1 MLHLN
6 RKLFHITIYLLCLN
20 VYICLELMKFKEETK
35 LYKFVEINSSEI
47 DKFNESDRKGHIFQ
61 TSYWAELKKDWKKK
75 FIAGYDNDNNM
86 VITATILLRKAPYIN
101 KYMGYIPRSFTC
113 DYNNKKLLIE
123 FTEYLR
129 EFAKKNNISF
139 ITIDPDIHLKENEEA
154 LSEGTEIK
162 NFLKSLGYKN
172 TDSKNFEAIQPNFV
186 FRLPLPT
193 EGNKM
198 DIKKAVF
205 KKFSSKTRYNI
216 KVAEERGLSV
226 EVYDKETLNEDVLDR
241 FHEIM
246 VTTGKRDNF
255 LVRHREYFKDMIDYL
270 YPHCRLYMV
279 KYSYENDFNR
289 LSEKLNKQEEAKT
302 KAINK
307 IEELKV
313 KLDAETDEDKK
324 SRIEKKL
331 NDQDKRLK
339 EAERQIEGFKKKI
352 SDIEPF
358 KGQEIYLSGSIYLY
372 YGNKAWYLYGA
383 SENILRDTMPNF
395 AMQWSMICDSI
406 DLGCDV
412 YDFRGVSGDL
422 NPENPLYGLYK
433 FKKGFNGNFVEFI
446 GEFDIVIDNGIYT
459 LYKKAFPQFKKI
471 RNAIM
476 NKKQ

>member
-1 MLHLN
+1 M
-6 RKLFHITIYLLCLN
+6 
-20 VYICLELMKFKEETK
+20 
-35 LYKFVEINSSEI
+35 YKFVEINSSEI

-406 DLGCDV
+406 NLGCDV

-446 GEFDIVIDNGIYT
+446 GEFDIVVDNGIYT

>member
-1 MLHLN
+1 M
-6 RKLFHITIYLLCLN
+6 
-20 VYICLELMKFKEETK
+20 
-35 LYKFVEINSSEI
+35 YKFVEINSSEI
-47 DKFNESDRKGHIFQ
+47 DKFNESDRNGHIFQ

-446 GEFDIVIDNGIYT
+446 GEFDIVVDNGIYT

>member
-1 MLHLN
+1 M
-6 RKLFHITIYLLCLN
+6 
-20 VYICLELMKFKEETK
+20 
-35 LYKFVEINSSEI
+35 YKFVEINSSEI

-154 LSEGTEIK
+154 LSEGTKIK

-313 KLDAETDEDKK
+313 KLDVETDEDKK

-446 GEFDIVIDNGIYT
+446 GEFDIVVDNGIYT

>member
-1 MLHLN
+1 M
-6 RKLFHITIYLLCLN
+6 
-20 VYICLELMKFKEETK
+20 
-35 LYKFVEINSSEI
+35 YKFVEINSSEI

-339 EAERQIEGFKKKI
+339 EAERQIEGFKKKL

-372 YGNKAWYLYGA
+372 YGNKAWYIYGA

-446 GEFDIVIDNGIYT
+446 GEFDIVVDNGIYT

>member
-1 MLHLN
+1 M
-6 RKLFHITIYLLCLN
+6 
-20 VYICLELMKFKEETK
+20 
-35 LYKFVEINSSEI
+35 YKFVEINSSEI

-279 KYSYENDFNR
+279 KYSYENDFDR

-446 GEFDIVIDNGIYT
+446 GEFDIVVDNGIYT

>member
-1 MLHLN
+1 M
-6 RKLFHITIYLLCLN
+6 
-20 VYICLELMKFKEETK
+20 
-35 LYKFVEINSSEI
+35 YKFVEINSSEI

-226 EVYDKETLNEDVLDR
+226 EVYDKETLNEYVLDR

-313 KLDAETDEDKK
+313 KLDVETDEDKK

-446 GEFDIVIDNGIYT
+446 GEFDIVVDNGIYT

>member
-1 MLHLN
+1 M
-6 RKLFHITIYLLCLN
+6 
-20 VYICLELMKFKEETK
+20 
-35 LYKFVEINSSEI
+35 YKFVEINSSEI

-193 EGNKM
+193 EGNKI

-226 EVYDKETLNEDVLDR
+226 EVYDKETLNEDVLNR

-307 IEELKV
+307 IEKLKV

-446 GEFDIVIDNGIYT
+446 GEFDIVVDNGIYT

>member
-1 MLHLN
+1 M
-6 RKLFHITIYLLCLN
+6 
-20 VYICLELMKFKEETK
+20 
-35 LYKFVEINSSEI
+35 YKFVEINSSEI

-193 EGNKM
+193 EGNRM

>member
-1 MLHLN
+1 M
-6 RKLFHITIYLLCLN
+6 
-20 VYICLELMKFKEETK
+20 
-35 LYKFVEINSSEI
+35 YKFVEINSSEI
-47 DKFNESDRKGHIFQ
+47 DKFNESNRKGHIFQ
-61 TSYWAELKKDWKKK
+61 TSYWAELKKDWKSK
-75 FIAGYDNDNNM
+75 FVAGYDNDNNL

-113 DYNNKKLLIE
+113 DYTNKKLLIE

-129 EFAKKNNISF
+129 DFAKKNNISF
-139 ITIDPDIHLKENEEA
+139 ITIDPDIHLNENEKE
-154 LSEGTEIK
+154 LSEGAEIK

-193 EGNKM
+193 EGDKM

-289 LSEKLNKQEEAKT
+289 LSEKLNKQEEAKV
-302 KAINK
+302 KALKK

-313 KLDAETDEDKK
+313 KFDSETDEDKK
-324 SRIEKKL
+324 SRVEKKL

-352 SDIEPF
+352 ADIEPF

-446 GEFDIVIDNGIYT
+446 GEFDIIVDNGIYT

>member
-1 MLHLN
+1 M
-6 RKLFHITIYLLCLN
+6 
-20 VYICLELMKFKEETK
+20 
-35 LYKFVEINSSEI
+35 YKFVEINSSEI
-47 DKFNESDRKGHIFQ
+47 DKFNESNRKGHIFQ
-61 TSYWAELKKDWKKK
+61 TSYWAELKKDWKSK
-75 FIAGYDNDNNM
+75 FVAGYDNDNNV

-129 EFAKKNNISF
+129 DFAKKNNISF
-139 ITIDPDIHLKENEEA
+139 ITIDPDIHLNENEKE
-154 LSEGTEIK
+154 LTEGAEIK

-193 EGNKM
+193 EGDKM

-279 KYSYENDFNR
+279 KYSYENDFSR
-289 LSEKLNKQEEAKT
+289 LSEKLKKQEDAKV
-302 KAINK
+302 KALKK

-313 KLDAETDEDKK
+313 KFDAETDEDKK
-324 SRIEKKL
+324 SRVEKKL

-339 EAERQIEGFKKKI
+339 EAERQIEGFQKKI
-352 SDIEPF
+352 ADIEPF

-433 FKKGFNGNFVEFI
+433 FKKGFNGDFVEFI
-446 GEFDIVIDNGIYT
+446 GEFDIVVDNGIYT

>member
-1 MLHLN
+1 M
-6 RKLFHITIYLLCLN
+6 
-20 VYICLELMKFKEETK
+20 
-35 LYKFVEINSSEI
+35 YKFVEINSSEI

-352 SDIEPF
+352 SDIEHF

-446 GEFDIVIDNGIYT
+446 GEFDIVVDNGIYT

>member
-1 MLHLN
+1 M
-6 RKLFHITIYLLCLN
+6 
-20 VYICLELMKFKEETK
+20 
-35 LYKFVEINSSEI
+35 YKFVEINSSEI

-313 KLDAETDEDKK
+313 KLEAETDEDKK

-446 GEFDIVIDNGIYT
+446 GEFDIVVDNGIYT

-476 NKKQ
+476 NMKQ

>member
-1 MLHLN
+1 M
-6 RKLFHITIYLLCLN
+6 
-20 VYICLELMKFKEETK
+20 
-35 LYKFVEINSSEI
+35 YKFVEINSSEI

-313 KLDAETDEDKK
+313 KLDAETDEDNK

-446 GEFDIVIDNGIYT
+446 GEFDIVVDNGIYT

>member
-1 MLHLN
+1 M
-6 RKLFHITIYLLCLN
+6 
-20 VYICLELMKFKEETK
+20 
-35 LYKFVEINSSEI
+35 YKFVEINSSEI

-358 KGQEIYLSGSIYLY
+358 KGKEIYLSGSIYLY

-446 GEFDIVIDNGIYT
+446 GEFDIVVDNGIYT

>member
-1 MLHLN
+1 M
-6 RKLFHITIYLLCLN
+6 
-20 VYICLELMKFKEETK
+20 
-35 LYKFVEINSSEI
+35 YKFVEINSSEI

-198 DIKKAVF
+198 DIKKVVF

-446 GEFDIVIDNGIYT
+446 GEFDIVVDNGIYT

>member
-1 MLHLN
+1 M
-6 RKLFHITIYLLCLN
+6 
-20 VYICLELMKFKEETK
+20 
-35 LYKFVEINSSEI
+35 YKFVEINSSEI

-162 NFLKSLGYKN
+162 NFLKSFGYKN

-446 GEFDIVIDNGIYT
+446 GEFDIVVDNGIYT

>member
-1 MLHLN
+1 M
-6 RKLFHITIYLLCLN
+6 
-20 VYICLELMKFKEETK
+20 
-35 LYKFVEINSSEI
+35 YKFVEINSSEI

-339 EAERQIEGFKKKI
+339 EAERQIEVFKKKI

-446 GEFDIVIDNGIYT
+446 GEFDIVVDNGIYT

>member
-1 MLHLN
+1 M
-6 RKLFHITIYLLCLN
+6 
-20 VYICLELMKFKEETK
+20 
-35 LYKFVEINSSEI
+35 YKFVEINSSEI

-339 EAERQIEGFKKKI
+339 EAERQIESFKKKI

-446 GEFDIVIDNGIYT
+446 GEFDIVVDNGIYT

>member
-1 MLHLN
+1 M
-6 RKLFHITIYLLCLN
+6 
-20 VYICLELMKFKEETK
+20 
-35 LYKFVEINSSEI
+35 YKFVEINSSEI

-129 EFAKKNNISF
+129 EFAKKYNISF

-446 GEFDIVIDNGIYT
+446 GEFDIVVDNGIYT

>member
-1 MLHLN
+1 M
-6 RKLFHITIYLLCLN
+6 
-20 VYICLELMKFKEETK
+20 
-35 LYKFVEINSSEI
+35 YKFVEINSSEI

-198 DIKKAVF
+198 DIKKALF

-446 GEFDIVIDNGIYT
+446 GEFDIVVDNGIYT

>member
-1 MLHLN
+1 M
-6 RKLFHITIYLLCLN
+6 
-20 VYICLELMKFKEETK
+20 
-35 LYKFVEINSSEI
+35 YKFVEINSSEI

-313 KLDAETDEDKK
+313 KLDAETAEDKK

>member
-1 MLHLN
+1 M
-6 RKLFHITIYLLCLN
+6 
-20 VYICLELMKFKEETK
+20 
-35 LYKFVEINSSEI
+35 YKFVEINSSEI

-198 DIKKAVF
+198 NIKKAVF

-446 GEFDIVIDNGIYT
+446 GEFDIVVDNGIYT

>member
-1 MLHLN
+1 M
-6 RKLFHITIYLLCLN
+6 
-20 VYICLELMKFKEETK
+20 
-35 LYKFVEINSSEI
+35 YKFVEINSSEI

-313 KLDAETDEDKK
+313 KLEAETDEDKK

-433 FKKGFNGNFVEFI
+433 FKKDLTE
-446 GEFDIVIDNGIYT
+446 T
-459 LYKKAFPQFKKI
+459 S
-471 RNAIM
+471 
-476 NKKQ
+476 

>member
-1 MLHLN
+1 M
-6 RKLFHITIYLLCLN
+6 
-20 VYICLELMKFKEETK
+20 
-35 LYKFVEINSSEI
+35 YKFVEINSSEI

-446 GEFDIVIDNGIYT
+446 GEFDIVVDNGIYT
-459 LYKKAFPQFKKI
+459 LYKKAFPQL

>member
-1 MLHLN
+1 M
-6 RKLFHITIYLLCLN
+6 
-20 VYICLELMKFKEETK
+20 
-35 LYKFVEINSSEI
+35 YKFVEINSSEI

-255 LVRHREYFKDMIDYL
+255 LVRHREYFKDMIGYL

-446 GEFDIVIDNGIYT
+446 GEFDIVVDNGIYT